1 MHGRAV
7 ATTENALETPVARIL
22 RLFGAARASAIAELT
37 TDAVRKWDR
46 PISKGGGGG
55 LVPSRYQHRYLVAA
69 SEAGVPLSAA
79 DLIAPPRDEKA
90 THVRSR
96 EDVQ

>member
-1 MHGRAV
+1 MHG
-7 ATTENALETPVARIL
+7 NAPTAIEIRPETPVARVI
-22 RLFGAARASAIAELT
+22 RLFGAAKASAIAELT

-55 LVPSRYQHRYLVAA
+55 LVPARYQHRYLRAA
-69 SEAGVPLSAA
+69 SETGVALLAE
-79 DLIAPPRDEKA
+79 DLIAPPREEQVA
-90 THVRSR
+90 HIRAR